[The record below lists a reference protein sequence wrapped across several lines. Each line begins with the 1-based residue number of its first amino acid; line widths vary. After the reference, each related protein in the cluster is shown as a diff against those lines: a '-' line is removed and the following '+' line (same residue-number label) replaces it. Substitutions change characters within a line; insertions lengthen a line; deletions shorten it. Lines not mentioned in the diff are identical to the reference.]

1 MKTCLRIIILTI
13 MFLEL
18 PKLAFCSDDTNNTT
32 QGTYQPRIVISAPW
46 GEKNLWDNK
55 EASEP
60 GTFAFSY
67 NDQNLECGPTAFT
80 VAPNEDIYITDL
92 MNRRIQ
98 RFDSN
103 GSLIAV
109 IPNVSAG
116 AEIGMCVDKAGNI
129 YNGHLYTS
137 SPYIKKYDQNGN
149 LIKTYWIVEDSV
161 LETGILYESRGSG
174 TIYCDDSN
182 RVFLVYKKGVIQV
195 GTTDS
200 VFTPAQQK
208 ASLRR
213 GIYGFT
219 ANAPDMNRGSEMYSL
234 LGEYVAPHYLL
245 GMDQTSVYSWIPDEK
260 NPELKIVD
268 KTDYEGNWISS
279 YQLNPKQ
286 LECELLTV
294 FNMGRTMIF
303 DKGNIYI
310 FCSDKEGIKIIK
322 WSPVGTGK

>member
-1 MKTCLRIIILTI
+1 MPSVIL
-13 MFLEL
+13 
-18 PKLAFCSDDTNNTT
+18 
-32 QGTYQPRIVISAPW
+32 SAPW
-46 GEKNLWDNK
+46 GEKCLRRD
-55 EASEP
+55 SVSSDP
-60 GTFAFSY
+60 GKFGFGY
-67 NDQNLECGPTAFT
+67 NDLGIEVGPTAFT
-80 VAPNEDIYITDL
+80 VAPNEDIYIADL
-92 MNRRIQ
+92 MNHRIQ
-98 RFDSN
+98 RFDST

-137 SPYIKKYDQNGN
+137 NPYIKKYDQNGN
-149 LIKTYWIVEDSV
+149 LIRTYWIVKDSV
-161 LETGILYESRGSG
+161 LETGISYKSRGSG

-200 VFTPAQQK
+200 VFTPSQQK

-294 FNMGRTMIF
+294 FNMGRTMLF
-303 DKGNIYI
+303 DKGNIYV
-310 FCSDKEGIKIIK
+310 FCSDRYGIKIIK
-322 WSPVGTGK
+322 LSPVDRGK